1 MSSSSSSSGETG
13 PTGWVEEQW
22 RGIERVIM
30 LCGRSVDAD
39 DGEQWD
45 EGRRRRWMNV
55 RRMVE
60 MIRVVRV
67 A

>member
-1 MSSSSSSSGETG
+1 MG
-13 PTGWVEEQW
+13 PIGWVEEQW